1 MSGSPQ
7 KSESIK
13 LTKGAQQVFEL
24 LQRSEELKTAQ
35 DIHGL
40 LRSDADLPA
49 PGLTTVYRSLDSLV
63 SLGFVQAVDL
73 GDGEKRYEV
82 VKPGEHHH
90 HLICDQCKKSVHLDR
105 CVVEDLDEA
114 VRKLYGF
121 HIRDHVLEMF
131 GLCKSCAAKESNH

>member
-1 MSGSPQ
+1 MTGSHQ
-7 KSESIK
+7 HKAAVK

-24 LQRSEELKTAQ
+24 LRRSEELKTAQ
-35 DIHGL
+35 DIHGA
-40 LRSDADLPA
+40 LRNHLEAA

-63 SLGFVQAVDL
+63 GLGYVQSVDL

-90 HLICDQCKKSVHLDR
+90 HLICDRCKKSVHLDR
-105 CVVEDLDEA
+105 CLVEDLEDA

-121 HIRDHVLEMF
+121 QIRDHVLEMF
-131 GLCKSCAAKESNH
+131 GVCRACATSDGE